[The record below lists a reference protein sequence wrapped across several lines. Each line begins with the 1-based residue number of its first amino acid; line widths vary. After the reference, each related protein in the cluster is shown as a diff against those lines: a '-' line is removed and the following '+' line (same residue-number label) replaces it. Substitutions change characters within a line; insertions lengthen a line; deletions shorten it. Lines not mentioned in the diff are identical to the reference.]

1 MKHTLLQATEWIT
14 KLDEA
19 GNVIEKEVST
29 KTLELSDRIAY
40 ALERSLIG
48 LIIVF
53 GVLAIIWLMLSLFKF
68 VFYKDPNK
76 STKVEKVEEKQAPAV
91 APEPASVPVSDDGA
105 IVAAIIA
112 AISALRSEEG
122 ITGGFRVVSFKR
134 GKTQPW
140 NKK

>member
-1 MKHTLLQATEWIT
+1 MKLTLLQATEWIT
-14 KLDEA
+14 KVDQA
-19 GNVIEKEVST
+19 GNVIEKEIST
-29 KTLELSDRIAY
+29 KSMDLSGRIAY

-48 LIIVF
+48 ILIVF
-53 GVLAIIWLMLSLFKF
+53 GVLAVIWITLSLFKV

-76 STKVEKVEEKQAPAV
+76 KTKSVKAEEKAV
-91 APEPASVPVSDDGA
+91 VETATELIGEPSSDDGA

-112 AISALRSEEG
+112 AISAMRNEEG

>member
-48 LIIVF
+48 IIIVF
-53 GVLAIIWLMLSLFKF
+53 GVLAIIWLVLSLFKF

-76 STKVEKVEEKQAPAV
+76 SSKVEKVEEKQEPAV
-91 APEPASVPVSDDGA
+91 APEPAAVPASDDGA